1 MNNKLFGFFL
11 AAACIIS
18 TNAFSMT
25 TLHQA
30 VSAYNREEVGKL
42 LGEKTDINAKD
53 LSSMTPLHYATMLSN
68 EQDPNAYFVE
78 TLLAAGAHCNVMDN
92 DGWTPLHWACLKGN
106 LNATKKL
113 VAHYRDHNQLD
124 GINAQS
130 ISYKLTPLHVAIR
143 EGNSA
148 CARELI
154 LNGEADITIVSER
167 GTHANKT
174 MTELAKECCPELVP
188 LLEEIEQN
196 DLEND
201 AATQPAQWYDSLLP
215 LNFFKLI

>member
-1 MNNKLFGFFL
+1 MNNKFFGFFL
-11 AAACIIS
+11 AAVCIVS

-68 EQDPNAYFVE
+68 EQDPNAYFIE

-113 VAHYRDHNQLD
+113 IARYRDHNQLD

-130 ISYKLTPLHVAIR
+130 ISHKLTPLHVAIR

-154 LNGEADITIVSER
+154 LNGEADITIVIA
-167 GTHANKT
+167 GAT
-174 MTELAKECCPELVP
+174 LKEWATDLCPDLVP
-188 LLEEIEQN
+188 LLEEIEHN

-201 AATQPAQWYDSLLP
+201 AATESAQWYDSLLP
-215 LNFFKLI
+215 IKCCNLV